1 VRLKTFVESS
11 RRVAHL
17 SPAFSVL
24 PAVRLCRRRRKDWI
38 RRACSVT
45 SPAAAVICKHINN
58 ARYIVRLASRDP
70 SPTPVGKAYRG
81 PQAQAKVSD
90 TGVGVQPLALQR
102 GLCFIRSTARHICG
116 SCPSTCASDWCWA
129 GYQHAEGHRKQFLP
143 WRRGLARDAVFCP
156 LCSLQEGLAV
166 ESGDEARGG
175 VGTASHLKRN
185 RAAPCPLGCDTAGG
199 MPISTFR
206 RLEECFETASSGVSL
221 YLDTFNLLPSS
232 TCVPLVVNRGWVHP
246 LQHGGHVVEPFRCHH
261 GAGVDPHRTWPELR
275 R

>member
-1 VRLKTFVESS
+1 VCS
-11 RRVAHL
+11 HL
-17 SPAFSVL
+17 H
-24 PAVRLCRRRRKDWI
+24 CRDGNV
-38 RRACSVT
+38 SFGPPPVT
-45 SPAAAVICKHINN
+45 SAGAVPQPAHPIGAGLDVSVQKAIVDNSALKAEIGETLREAVFC
-58 ARYIVRLASRDP
+58 LLC
-70 SPTPVGKAYRG
+70 G
-81 PQAQAKVSD
+81 
-90 TGVGVQPLALQR
+90 LQR
-102 GLCFIRSTARHICG
+102 GLA
-116 SCPSTCASDWCWA
+116 
-129 GYQHAEGHRKQFLP
+129 
-143 WRRGLARDAVFCP
+143 
-156 LCSLQEGLAV
+156 

-232 TCVPLVVNRGWVHP
+232 TCVPLVVNRGWVPP

-261 GAGVDPHRTWPELR
+261 GAGVDPHHTWPELR